1 MNETKAPAV
10 RSSPIACGGC
20 GSRYGAAAW
29 LALDL
34 VDRILASELRR
45 LMLDWAEEFYI
56 EVRRCRRCGKEIP
69 AKATAP
75 S

>member
-1 MNETKAPAV
+1 MNERNATAM

-20 GSRYGAAAW
+20 GSRYGAVAW

-34 VDRILASELRR
+34 VDRIFAPELRR
-45 LMLDWAEEFYI
+45 LVLDWAEEFYI

-69 AKATAP
+69 AKATAL